1 MASPSPLRHSAP
13 TSAPSRAGRWALWAV
28 AVVALIAA
36 VVVLAMTIWP
46 APRAGLTPT
55 PAPSAEQLHAQ
66 QVVTAWL
73 QAADSGD
80 TATVRQL
87 TCANPTGTIARD
99 LPTILDPTGYRVQAR
114 DHIDGFFRYAKT
126 RNGAQIDV
134 MYRQIGLTPAGRQH
148 AAVGANNFF
157 GDTYVLVNEDGE
169 LKVCGA
175 IS

>member
-1 MASPSPLRHSAP
+1 M
-13 TSAPSRAGRWALWAV
+13 
-28 AVVALIAA
+28 
-36 VVVLAMTIWP
+36 
-46 APRAGLTPT
+46 
-55 PAPSAEQLHAQ
+55 
-66 QVVTAWL
+66 VTAWV

-99 LPTILDPTGYRVQAR
+99 LPTILDPTGYRVEAR

>member
-1 MASPSPLRHSAP
+1 MSDP
-13 TSAPSRAGRWALWAV
+13 TISSKRSTSRAGRWALWAI
-28 AVVALIAA
+28 AVLSLIAA
-36 VVVLAMTIWP
+36 VVVVAVTVWP

-80 TATVRQL
+80 AATVRQL

-99 LPTILDPTGYRVQAR
+99 LPTILDPTGYRVEAR

-126 RNGAQIDV
+126 RDGAQIDV
-134 MYRQIGLTPAGRQH
+134 MYRQIGLTPTGRQH
-148 AAVGANNFF
+148 ASVGANNFF
-157 GDTYVLVNEDGE
+157 GDTYVLVDEDGE

>member
-1 MASPSPLRHSAP
+1 MNVEAPIASSTGTRPGA
-13 TSAPSRAGRWALWAV
+13 RWVLWAIAVVSLIAAIVVVAV
-28 AVVALIAA
+28 AV
-36 VVVLAMTIWP
+36 WP

-66 QVVTAWL
+66 QVVTAWV

-99 LPTILDPTGYRVQAR
+99 LPTILDPTGYRVEAR